1 MKRFF
6 TTIVGSVVE
15 ASAELRIHRTRVLL
29 SLIGV
34 AVAITALT
42 SVVGLGGIAQQSTTE
57 SFERSGGRPATL
69 SAYAYSS
76 TGAAIDSTA
85 LAEAV
90 DTVKERYS
98 ITHSTTNGGVSQGI
112 QFSDGVAQ
120 VQTTLLDV
128 DYATMHRFQVTDG
141 RWFEEAD
148 ADRLAPLLVV
158 NEAFW
163 QRIGAPDLRTHPT
176 VVIAGETPR
185 TAVVI
190 GVGSL
195 YAGDPSPSA
204 MMLTASYLAVAG
216 DALLAQSPPGY
227 EFWVPADVAEPLQAA
242 IQRDLRG
249 ALGTDASVDVNR
261 NDYAGFGGEDPLLP
275 IKLIITGVAV
285 LILFLGALSLV
296 NISLVTVRQRIREI
310 GIRRS
315 FGATA
320 GRVFFAVMMESV
332 VGTVAAGVVGVFL
345 AVVIVENPMVQE
357 LVAQGTTDLPPFPL
371 EAALIGL
378 GAATAVGALAGLLP
392 ALVAVR
398 VKVIDAIRY

>member
-1 MKRFF
+1 MRRLL
-6 TTIVGSVVE
+6 TTIVGAVVE
-15 ASAELRIHRTRVLL
+15 ARAELRIHRTRVLL

-42 SVVGLGGIAQQSTTE
+42 AVLGLGGIAQQSTTE

-69 SAYAYSS
+69 SAFAYSS
-76 TGAAIDSTA
+76 TGAALDSTA
-85 LAEAV
+85 LAVAV
-90 DTVKERYS
+90 DTVKDRYS

-112 QFSDGVAQ
+112 QFTDGVAQ
-120 VQTTLLDV
+120 VQTTLVDV
-128 DYATMHRFQVTDG
+128 DFAIMHRFQVTEG
-141 RWFEEAD
+141 RWFEKAD
-148 ADRLAPLLVV
+148 TSRLAPVLVV
-158 NEAFW
+158 NDAFW
-163 QRIGAPDLRTHPT
+163 QRLGAPDLRSHPT
-176 VVIAGETPR
+176 VLIAGERPI
-185 TAVVI
+185 TAVII
-190 GVGSL
+190 GVGSQ
-195 YAGDPSPSA
+195 YSGDPSPGA
-204 MMLTASYLAVAG
+204 MMLTASYIAVAG
-216 DALLAQSPPGY
+216 EAQLAQSPPGY
-227 EFWVPADVAEPLQAA
+227 EFWVPGELADPLQQA

-249 ALGTDASVDVNR
+249 ALGAGASVDVNR
-261 NDYAGFGGEDPLLP
+261 NDYAAFGGEDPLLP
-275 IKLIITGVAV
+275 VKLIITGVAV

-345 AVVIVENPMVQE
+345 AVLIVENPLVQNFI
-357 LVAQGTTDLPPFPL
+357 AQGAVDLPPFPI
-371 EAALIGL
+371 EAAILGL
-378 GAATAVGALAGLLP
+378 AAATAVGALAGLLP